1 MAKTSKGDL
10 VIAGTFNLDIDELL
24 DYRYHIDWTARKVY
38 ATDLMYICSGSDPN
52 KDEALRE
59 FSEWKQY
66 DGDQFWI
73 EKYKTK
79 VWVSVEEFIH
89 PDDVNN

>member
-1 MAKTSKGDL
+1 MAKTSTGDL
-10 VIAGTFNLDIDELL
+10 IITATFNLDIDELF
-24 DYRYHIDWTARKVY
+24 DYRYHIDGTARKVY